1 MSTDNTDNTNNPE
14 STDNSGST
22 GIEQICFGLN
32 RATDEQSLF
41 LFLRLFT
48 REELLQALIPR
59 LDEDDIM
66 QLVRQLTGVLHKHL
80 EEKEYHELFLG
91 EHDHVH

>member
-1 MSTDNTDNTNNPE
+1 MKTENTD
-14 STDNSGST
+14 SKDNSSST
-22 GIEQICFGLN
+22 GFEQICFGLN
-32 RATDEQSLF
+32 RTTDEQSLL

-59 LDEDDIM
+59 LDEDEIM
-66 QLVRQLTGVLHKHL
+66 QLVRQLTGILHKHL

-91 EHDHVH
+91 DHDHSH

>member
-1 MSTDNTDNTNNPE
+1 MKTDNTDHTE
-14 STDNSGST
+14 SKDNKDNSST
-22 GIEQICFGLN
+22 GFEQICFGLS
-32 RATDEQSLF
+32 RTTDEQSLL

-48 REELLQALIPR
+48 REELLQTLIPR
-59 LDEDDIM
+59 LDEDEIM

-91 EHDHVH
+91 DHDHSH